1 MMSLKHHKKLLR
13 LCVALACVNAMLGDI
28 PGLQVAKACPWIKST
43 RNVRAPASQYQSG
56 HKAWPIFALV
66 WSLGEDHADFH
77 CLVRLDACAEITDA
91 TTGMEIE
98 AQLELLR
105 QDVGSVFAELPWP
118 AAACRGLLLS
128 SAALVCLACSPSCLG
143 LLLPAAPLVCL
154 ACSPS
159 CLGLLLPAAA
169 AEGYLRR
176 GNTTSLSRVC
186 HHSLQEDHDSKWKLV
201 LHPCEKYTF
210 SVQAVFHSS
219 FVGTGIPSPF
229 GHKCKDGC

>member
-143 LLLPAAPLVCL
+143 LLLPAAALVCL
-154 ACSPS
+154 ACSPFNCKRQPS
-159 CLGLLLPAAA
+159 MQPPRERHSKPRLDLSLKNS
-169 AEGYLRR
+169 R
-176 GNTTSLSRVC
+176 GSHATSRHDEKKKRFSRQS
-186 HHSLQEDHDSKWKLV
+186 HR
-201 LHPCEKYTF
+201 T
-210 SVQAVFHSS
+210 
-219 FVGTGIPSPF
+219 
-229 GHKCKDGC
+229 